1 MRGQHA
7 ASALDQFS
15 GEELYEPA
23 YSEPPKGTQSHRTD
37 TFVRE
42 VPDLPSPLLVH
53 RSSALNSL
61 TWRAISQHGRLPECV
76 SYDVIHVAPA
86 PEAWLC
92 SQTSSILSHLDACL
106 KYSSCKQ

>member
-1 MRGQHA
+1 MQHARGQHA

-42 VPDLPSPLLVH
+42 VPDLPSPLSLH
-53 RSSALNSL
+53 RSSALYSL
-61 TWRAISQHGRLPECV
+61 TWRAIFQHGRLRECE
-76 SYDVIHVAPA
+76 SCDVIHVAPA
-86 PEAWLC
+86 PEALLC
-92 SQTSSILSHLDACL
+92 SQTSFILSHLDACL
-106 KYSSCKQ
+106 K